1 MVYSGLPPLSRGVGQ
16 GRRFSLE
23 NAPASGELRA
33 IAAAAV
39 TFGGNPSNSSEI
51 AGIGFNARQ
60 AALRMVSP
68 MPPEWWLATAGIP
81 TVARSKKGSMM
92 AGFRAP
98 VRSVLCVLKTTAV
111 AGMLSALCAGAAVA
125 QAPIVYKNLPS
136 GYSTPRL
143 DNRADPLALNVAP
156 RAPVP
161 TFADE
166 AAANAPLDLRPAAAT
181 RSFGPTPLAAASVGE
196 PVALKASTSRSAIQP
211 AMAVPYAGP
220 PYQVN
225 GRWYVPAHE
234 PNYNE
239 VGIASWYGPTF
250 HGKDSASGEV
260 FNENDLTAAHPTLPI
275 PSLVRVTN
283 LENGRTVIVRVNDRG
298 PFVDDRII
306 DLSKA
311 AGAALDMHAK
321 GTVKVRVEYVGA
333 APLNGGGQVAAPAP
347 AQTPERISLVSQ
359 PLPSVATPMA
369 SRPVVSGPVAAMPA
383 PAAAGRFYVQA
394 GSFADLANAHALRQ
408 KLASDGR
415 VSIESAAVNGSEF
428 YRVMIGPWA
437 SREEAASALSRSGA
451 KGLVVARGR

>member
-1 MVYSGLPPLSRGVGQ
+1 
-16 GRRFSLE
+16 
-23 NAPASGELRA
+23 
-33 IAAAAV
+33 
-39 TFGGNPSNSSEI
+39 
-51 AGIGFNARQ
+51 
-60 AALRMVSP
+60 
-68 MPPEWWLATAGIP
+68 
-81 TVARSKKGSMM
+81 MM
-92 AGFRAP
+92 AGFNASR
-98 VRSVLCVLKTTAV
+98 RSVLCVLKTAAV
-111 AGMLSALCAGAAVA
+111 AGVLGVVGAGAAVA
-125 QAPIVYKNLPS
+125 QAPIIYKNLPS
-136 GYSTPRL
+136 AASGPRL
-143 DNRADPLALNVAP
+143 ENRADGLSLTVAP

-166 AAANAPLDLRPAAAT
+166 AAYNAPLDLRPATAT
-181 RSFGPTPLAAASVGE
+181 RSFGPTPLAAAGIGE
-196 PVALKASTSRSAIQP
+196 PAALKTSASRSVIQP

-260 FNENDLTAAHPTLPI
+260 FDENDLTAAHPTLPI

-311 AGAALDMHAK
+311 AGAALNMHAK
-321 GTVKVRVEYVGA
+321 GTAKVRVEYVGA

-347 AQTPERISLVSQ
+347 ERISMTTA
-359 PLPSVATPMA
+359 PLPPVARSM
-369 SRPVVSGPVAAMPA
+369 VNEPVAAKPA
-383 PAAAGRFYVQA
+383 AQPQSQTQDYAAAGQFYVQA

-408 KLASDGR
+408 KLNANGR
-415 VSIESAAVNGSEF
+415 VSIESVAINGSEF